1 MVTIDENGNSTTIE
15 KNKCNLQKE
24 NFHGTFG
31 DDLLKIGWDVTL
43 PWDEFKCR
51 VVQPIK
57 PKCRINTWGFQV
69 FSNVQL
75 VYSSFFKIAK

>member
-15 KNKCNLQKE
+15 TNKCNLQKG

-43 PWDEFKCR
+43 PWDEFN
-51 VVQPIK
+51 VELSSQ
-57 PKCRINTWGFQV
+57 INQNVASIPGASKYFLM
-69 FSNVQL
+69 FS
-75 VYSSFFKIAK
+75 